1 MNFYYKTE
9 YQMKNMKRLLRTVLL
24 LSVFISTTQ
33 LVEAKKDKVTI
44 FTIGDSTVKNGDG
57 SGSNGLWG
65 WGDMLQPYFDADKAV
80 VKNHA
85 KGGRS
90 SRTFITEG
98 LWQEVL
104 DQLKPGDYVFIQFG
118 HNDGG
123 PMNTGR
129 ARASIKG
136 VGNDSVEVI
145 MEATGKPEVV
155 YTYGH
160 YIRRYINETK
170 AKGAIPVYCSLIPR
184 REWENGEIMWNHN
197 HYWEYARQIAD
208 KEDVMFIDLHLIVAE
223 KYNKLGEQY
232 VFDNFFLED
241 HTHTTKSGAILNAQ
255 AVVEGLKAYKKCDLL
270 KALSK
275 KGKKLQAVEQCKF

>member
-1 MNFYYKTE
+1 
-9 YQMKNMKRLLRTVLL
+9 MKNSRLIIRCVLL
-24 LSVFISTTQ
+24 LTAMFSMAQFAN
-33 LVEAKKDKVTI
+33 AKTDKITI

-65 WGDMLQPYFDADKAV
+65 WGDMLQPYFNADKVV

-155 YTYGH
+155 YSYGH
-160 YIRRYINETK
+160 YIRRYINEAK

-184 REWENGEIMWNHN
+184 REWESGEIMWNHN
-197 HYWEYARQIAD
+197 HYWEYARQIVD
-208 KEDVMFIDLHLIVAE
+208 KEDVMFIDLHLLVSK
-223 KYNKLGEQY
+223 KYNKLGEKY
-232 VFDNFFLED
+232 VADNFFLED
-241 HTHTTKSGAILNAQ
+241 HTHTTKSGAQLNAEV
-255 AVVEGLKAYKKCDLL
+255 VVEGLKTYKKCKLL
-270 KALSK
+270 KGLSK
-275 KGKKLQAVEQCKF
+275 KGKKIKSTHNCKY

>member
-1 MNFYYKTE
+1 
-9 YQMKNMKRLLRTVLL
+9 MKNYRYVWRYLVLVFTL
-24 LSVFISTTQ
+24 VSVAQ
-33 LVEAKKDKVTI
+33 MAKAKSQKVTI

-57 SGSNGLWG
+57 SGCNGLWG
-65 WGDMLQPYFDADKAV
+65 WGDVLQPYFDANKAE

-85 KGGRS
+85 RGGRS

-98 LWQEVL
+98 LWQRVL
-104 DQLKPGDYVFIQFG
+104 NQLKPGDYVLMQFG

-136 VGNDSVEVI
+136 IGYDSVEVI

-155 YTYGH
+155 YSYGH
-160 YIRRYINETK
+160 YMRRYINETK
-170 AKGAIPVYCSLIPR
+170 AKGAIPVFCSLIPR

-208 KEDVMFIDLHLIVAE
+208 TEEVLFIDLHLLVSQKYNTLGEKYVAE
-223 KYNKLGEQY
+223 H
-232 VFDNFFLED
+232 FFLED
-241 HTHTTKSGAILNAQ
+241 HTHTTKEGAELNAQ
-255 AVVEGLKAYKKCDLL
+255 TIVEWLKADKRCGLR

-275 KGKKLQAVEQCKF
+275 HGKRVKTTVKCKK